1 MKSFKKYIEENID
14 DDTGLPLN
22 KDGTVTVYHHTS
34 KDNANNIR
42 KTGILKSAGEPH
54 VYVTTHK
61 DADTGYGDTPVPI
74 KIHPSKLELD
84 DEFPNGR
91 RDFRIS
97 TGKPKG
103 QIKVGIEND

>member
-1 MKSFKKYIEENID
+1 MLRFKQFISEEIHD
-14 DDTGLPLN
+14 ETGLPLN

-34 KDNANNIR
+34 SENADKIKNTR
-42 KTGILKSAGEPH
+42 TLQSAGEPH

-61 DADTGYGDTPVPI
+61 DADTGYGDTPIAVN
-74 KIHPSKLELD
+74 IHPHKLELD

-91 RDFRIS
+91 KDFRID

-103 QIKVGIEND
+103 SIKVGIPE

>member
-1 MKSFKKYIEENID
+1 MKTFKQFFEEIHD
-14 DDTGLPLN
+14 ETGLPLN

-34 KDNANNIR
+34 AENADKIKR
-42 KTGILKSAGEPH
+42 TGTLQSAAEPH

-61 DADTGYGDTPVPI
+61 NADTGYGDTPVAI
-74 KIHPSKLELD
+74 NIHPSKLELD

-91 RDFRIS
+91 RDFRID

-103 QIKVGIEND
+103 SVKVGIKE